1 MKKEKL
7 GALVFWASLLVLAVC
22 AFLLAGRPTLI
33 PAGIPGDAVAFGM
46 GAEEVAQ
53 TAGPPDGTRSENGVR
68 TGFFLYYYQREV
80 LGCPATVSYTFHGR
94 QESPRA
100 RVAEAA
106 VDMEF
111 AAQVECDQM
120 LEALCAHFRELMEG
134 EPRFDEYGSEGPV
147 RAWDPPELLRS
158 RSITSARRSVFI
170 SQFPCRIFLEV
181 RGNG

>member
-22 AFLLAGRPTLI
+22 AFLLAGRRTLI
-33 PAGIPGDAVAFGM
+33 PTGIPGDAVAFGM
-46 GAEEVAQ
+46 GAEEVTQ

-94 QESPRA
+94 QENPRA

-111 AAQVECDQM
+111 TTQAECDRM

-134 EPRFDEYGSEGPV
+134 EPRFEESASQGPV
-147 RAWDPPELLRS
+147 RAWDPPDLLQ
-158 RSITSARRSVFI
+158 RRGFSSTVRIVRI
-170 SQFPCRIFLEV
+170 SQLPDRITLSV
-181 RGNG
+181 RGSL